1 MKDTNMFR
9 YKTSLIF
16 GHYSPNISEIHIYTY
31 TLGNWVG
38 EREGMNDKAN
48 MVNVN
53 IRGYESEDYTK
64 ILHTIFP
71 TLSSLK
77 LSQ

>member
-1 MKDTNMFR
+1 M
-9 YKTSLIF
+9 
-16 GHYSPNISEIHIYTY
+16 
-31 TLGNWVG
+31 G